1 MDPDVALA
9 QLIHALEAGDLDDA
23 EDNFE
28 NLTQW
33 IENGG
38 FPPKLH
44 RAAGK
49 TIRPSSN
56 PGGQHIAVYYS
67 RTTPES
73 VEAGD
78 FSETG
83 EYTSIDIE
91 PDPEYEETVVDAT
104 IEELESKV
112 IEASSSEFHPGIWY
126 QGEWAVVSY
135 ETGEEEANTY
145 HLKGYTQEQEREI
158 YDALKDGGSI

>member
-28 NLTQW
+28 NLTEW

-44 RAAGK
+44 RATSK

-56 PGGQHIAVYYS
+56 PGGQRIEVYYD

-73 VEAGD
+73 VDAGD
-78 FSETG
+78 FSESG
-83 EYTSIDIE
+83 QYTSIDIE
-91 PDPEYEETVVDAT
+91 PDPEYEETVVDVA
-104 IEELESKV
+104 IGELENKV
-112 IEASSSEFHPGIWY
+112 ISASSSEWHPGIWY
-126 QGEWAVVSY
+126 QGEWGVVSY
-135 ETGEEEANTY
+135 ETGEEESNTY
-145 HLKGYTQEQEREI
+145 HLKGFTQEQEQEI
-158 YDALKDGGSI
+158 YDTLKSGGSI